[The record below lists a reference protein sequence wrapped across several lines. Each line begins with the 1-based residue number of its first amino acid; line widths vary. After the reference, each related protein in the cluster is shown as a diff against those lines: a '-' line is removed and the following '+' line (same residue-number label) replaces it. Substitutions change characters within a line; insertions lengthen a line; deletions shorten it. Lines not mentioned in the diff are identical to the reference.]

1 MGPQSFAFAAGDSLL
16 ITADVPTVSQIT
28 RASLAAPYL
37 SIVLELD
44 PVVIADL
51 ACAGASPHR
60 RFTLAAHAD

>member
-51 ACAGASPHR
+51 AV
-60 RFTLAAHAD
+60 